1 MCGAEGG
8 LLGQLLSDFPWQAQ
22 LHAGGGH
29 GFDQQEE
36 IRRATAGHGRDGV
49 QLLLFFQPQGYTHG
63 RQQLLGLL
71 TLGGA
76 HLGGGVQAADTLAQ
90 QRWGVGHAAHDG
102 LGAEPVVHAG
112 AVDTGGNRH
121 HQLLRRQAWAQG
133 FAHGFHGLWLDR
145 NDNHVGVLDGLRVIG
160 KQFDAM
166 LGGHFGPRLGTR
178 IAGADMCCIQTFAD
192 NAEAIHGVDVIVLAV
207 KPQAMK
213 AVCESLRPSLQ
224 PHQLVVSIAAGITCA
239 SMTNWLGAQPIVR
252 CMPNTPALLR
262 QGVSGLYATGEV
274 TAQQRDQ
281 AQELL
286 SAVGIAVWLEQEQQ
300 LDAVTAVSGS
310 GPAYFFLLIE
320 AMTAAGVKLGLP
332 HDVAEQLAEQT
343 ALGAAKMA
351 VGSEVDAAELRRR
364 VTSPGGTTQAA
375 IESFQA
381 GGFEALVETALGAAA
396 HRSAEMAEQLGK

>member
-1 MCGAEGG
+1 M
-8 LLGQLLSDFPWQAQ
+8 S
-22 LHAGGGH
+22 
-29 GFDQQEE
+29 
-36 IRRATAGHGRDGV
+36 
-49 QLLLFFQPQGYTHG
+49 
-63 RQQLLGLL
+63 
-71 TLGGA
+71 
-76 HLGGGVQAADTLAQ
+76 
-90 QRWGVGHAAHDG
+90 
-102 LGAEPVVHAG
+102 
-112 AVDTGGNRH
+112 N
-121 HQLLRRQAWAQG
+121 
-133 FAHGFHGLWLDR
+133 
-145 NDNHVGVLDGLRVIG
+145 
-160 KQFDAM
+160 
-166 LGGHFGPRLGTR
+166 TR
-178 IAGADMCCIQTFAD
+178 IAFIGAGNMAASLIGGLRAKGLEASQIRASDPGADTRARVSTEHAIETFAD
-192 NAEAIHGVDVIVLAV
+192 NAEAIQGVDVIVLAV

-239 SMTNWLGAQPIVR
+239 SMNTWLGEQPIVR

-262 QGVSGLYATGEV
+262 KGVSGLYATAEV
-274 TAQQRDQ
+274 TAEQRDQ

-332 HDVAEQLAEQT
+332 HEVAEQLAEQT
-343 ALGAAKMA
+343 ALGAANMA
-351 VGSEVDAAELRRR
+351 VDSDVDAAELRRR

-381 GGFEALVETALGAAA
+381 GGFEALVEKALGAAA